1 MTLLSMTS
9 LLGASNCRIVTRRMR
24 VMITGIGEVR
34 LAVRR
39 GEEAG
44 VMCSETRWGGRR
56 LGGVIEGEGMVMSG
70 DVHALDE
77 GGWLCFFFY
86 YT

>member
-9 LLGASNCRIVTRRMR
+9 LLGAWNCRIVTRRMR
-24 VMITGIGEVR
+24 VTITGIGEVR

-44 VMCSETRWGGRR
+44 VMCSGMRWEGRR
-56 LGGVIEGEGMVMSG
+56 LGEGIEGEGMVMSG
-70 DVHALDE
+70 NIHGLDE
-77 GGWLCFFFY
+77 GGLLCFLP
-86 YT
+86 

>member
-1 MTLLSMTS
+1 
-9 LLGASNCRIVTRRMR
+9 
-24 VMITGIGEVR
+24 MITGIGEVR

-44 VMCSETRWGGRR
+44 VTCSGMRWGDRR
-56 LGGVIEGEGMVMSG
+56 LGEVIEGKGMVMSG

-77 GGWLCFFFY
+77 GG
-86 YT
+86 